1 MSPLLA
7 LSLYS
12 QFSRCA
18 STSKT
23 FVLQVR
29 AMMTNKEKAVTAAT
43 VHGKIIKYSICIVA
57 DFKENVKWI

>member
-1 MSPLLA
+1 MSQLLA

-12 QFSRCA
+12 RFLRCA

-23 FVLQVR
+23 LVLRRTR
-29 AMMTNKEKAVTAAT
+29 AMTNKEKAVTAGT

>member
-12 QFSRCA
+12 RFLHCA

-23 FVLQVR
+23 FALQVR
-29 AMMTNKEKAVTAAT
+29 AMTTNKEKAVTAGT
-43 VHGKIIKYSICIVA
+43 VHGKQK
-57 DFKENVKWI
+57 DK

>member
-1 MSPLLA
+1 MSQLLA

-23 FVLQVR
+23 FVLRVR
-29 AMMTNKEKAVTAAT
+29 AMTTNKEKAVTAGT

>member
-1 MSPLLA
+1 MSQLLA

-23 FVLQVR
+23 FVLRTR
-29 AMMTNKEKAVTAAT
+29 AMTNKEKAVTAGT
-43 VHGKIIKYSICIVA
+43 VHGKKINKTA
-57 DFKENVKWI
+57 LL

>member
-1 MSPLLA
+1 MSQLLA

-12 QFSRCA
+12 RFLRCA

-29 AMMTNKEKAVTAAT
+29 AMTNKEKAVTAAT
-43 VHGKIIKYSICIVA
+43 VHGKQK
-57 DFKENVKWI
+57 DK

>member
-1 MSPLLA
+1 MSQLLA

>member
-1 MSPLLA
+1 MSQLLA

-12 QFSRCA
+12 RFLRCA

-23 FVLQVR
+23 FVLRAR

>member
-23 FVLQVR
+23 FVLRTR
-29 AMMTNKEKAVTAAT
+29 AMTNKEKAVTAAT

-57 DFKENVKWI
+57 DFKENVK